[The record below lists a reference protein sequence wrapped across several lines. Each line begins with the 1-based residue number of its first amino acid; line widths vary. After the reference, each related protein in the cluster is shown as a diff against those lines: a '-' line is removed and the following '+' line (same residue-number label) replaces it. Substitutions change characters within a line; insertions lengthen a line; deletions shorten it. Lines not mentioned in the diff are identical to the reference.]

1 MPGGWFVGSVMGFL
15 DTAVDH
21 RAEPFRTAR
30 TEMLG
35 ALARLESALDAAREG
50 GGERAVTRHH
60 ARGKLLARERIEL
73 LVDRDSPLLE
83 LSPVAGWGTGGP
95 VGGGVVTAIGVVEDL
110 PCLVVSHDPTVGS
123 GGVDPV
129 PGFTEKV
136 RRGLQIARQNRLPLV
151 WLAEDAGYDGA
162 GDLPAGLARVAAAG
176 VPTIA
181 AYFGVPPAARTGPF
195 DYAIALRGDSAG
207 NPGRQSGTADVTT
220 HLADDE
226 RDALRLARQ
235 CVRRPRR
242 TRPAPPVR
250 PAVPPKHDPEDL
262 LAVPAADPHEILARV
277 LDGSEFDEI
286 GGGGDPA
293 CAGWGEVHGHPVAVL
308 ADGPPAGGAAGPAAG
323 TWPPARLVRLAA
335 RSGTPLLYLAQGT
348 RAAGPLAAAVADA
361 GVPLLAVRTGE
372 DPGDAALAALARFR
386 FSWPDRGSGPDLAA
400 SSRPAGDGVIDP
412 RDTRTVLGICL
423 PVIRP

>member
-1 MPGGWFVGSVMGFL
+1 MGLL

-30 TEMLG
+30 AQMLG
-35 ALARLESALDAAREG
+35 ALARLESAFDDAREG

-83 LSPVAGWGTGGP
+83 LCPVAGWGTGGP
-95 VGGGVVTAIGVVEDL
+95 VGGGVVTAIGVVEDQQ
-110 PCLVVSHDPTVGS
+110 CLFIAHDPTVS
-123 GGVDPV
+123 NGGVDPV

-151 WLAEDAGYDGA
+151 WLAEDTRYDGA
-162 GDLPAGLARVAAAG
+162 GDLQAGLAQVAAG

-181 AYFGVPPAARTGPF
+181 AYFGTPPATRTGPF
-195 DYAIALRGDSAG
+195 DYAIALRGDSTASRDRRSGAG
-207 NPGRQSGTADVTT
+207 DPVT

-226 RDALRLARQ
+226 RDALRLARH

-242 TRPAPPVR
+242 TRPGLPAL

-262 LAVPAADPHEILARV
+262 LAVPDADPREILART

-286 GGGGDPA
+286 DGSGSGGPA
-293 CAGWGEVHGHPVAVL
+293 CVVGWGEIHGHPVAVL
-308 ADGPPAGGAAGPAAG
+308 ADRPAAATPGNPAAG
-323 TWPPARLVRLAA
+323 TWPAMRLIRLAA
-335 RSGTPLLYLAQGT
+335 QSGTPLLYLAQGT
-348 RAAGPLAAAVADA
+348 RAAGPLVAAVASA
-361 GVPLLAVRTGE
+361 GVPLLAVRIGDE
-372 DPGDAALAALARFR
+372 PGDAALAALARFR
-386 FSWPDRGSGPDLAA
+386 FGWPDRSSDADLAA
-400 SSRPAGDGVIDP
+400 SGRLSDDGVIDP

-423 PVIRP
+423 PVIHP

>member
-1 MPGGWFVGSVMGFL
+1 MGLL

-30 TEMLG
+30 AEMLG

-83 LSPVAGWGTGGP
+83 LCPVAAWGTGGP

-110 PCLVVSHDPTVGS
+110 PCLLIAHDPTVS
-123 GGVDPV
+123 NGGVDPV
-129 PGFTEKV
+129 PGFPEKV
-136 RRGLQIARQNRLPLV
+136 RRALQIASQNRLPLL
-151 WLAEDAGYDGA
+151 WLAEDARYDGA
-162 GDLPAGLARVAAAG
+162 GDLQAGLAQVAAC

-181 AYFGVPPAARTGPF
+181 AYFGAPPATRTGPF
-195 DYAIALRGDSAG
+195 DYAIALCGGATRNRRDRAGDA
-207 NPGRQSGTADVTT
+207 VT

-235 CVRRPRR
+235 CVRRPRGCR
-242 TRPAPPVR
+242 RAAAAV
-250 PAVPPKHDPEDL
+250 AVPPKHDPEGL
-262 LAVPAADPHEILARV
+262 LALPDADPREVLARI

-286 GGGGDPA
+286 DGNSGGLV
-293 CAGWGEVHGHPVAVL
+293 CAGWGEVHGQPVAVL
-308 ADGPPAGGAAGPAAG
+308 ADQPAVASPGNPAAG
-323 TWPPARLVRLAA
+323 MWPAMRLVRLAA
-335 RSGTPLLYLAQGT
+335 RSGTPLLYLGQGA
-348 RAAGPLAAAVADA
+348 RAAGPLVAAVASA
-361 GVPLLAVRTGE
+361 GVPLLAVRTGD

-386 FSWPDRGSGPDLAA
+386 FGWPDRGSDADLAA
-400 SSRPAGDGVIDP
+400 SGRLSDDGVIDP
-412 RDTRTVLGICL
+412 RDTRTVLGICRS
-423 PVIRP
+423 VIHP